1 MNINDSFNEY
11 FFTNAEQIFLDTSE
25 TNDLD
30 LDGLGGKKFLRV
42 LLKLIMH
49 DYPPLV
55 NGSLRLLNRHFNQV
69 QETLIAIQH
78 IQLLVSED
86 DINNYNQIKT
96 GLDRLRILVE
106 QSELWIFK
114 KKYNDHHYTQKQ
126 TSKTDKLFNPIIAKS
141 ISASTSL
148 TNRVLNAIDFRSK
161 RKKNKN
167 SSANSSVSNLNNDES
182 VVKIDKNKILFEKLN
197 EGPDLNEIA
206 LNKYKELFNIL
217 DNMIELCVNE
227 SIVTDGVLVKKARKN
242 NQRLLRN
249 MGVHLAV
256 LELTKITY
264 EKVEDVRMKIIMS
277 KAHQFLQSFCFEN
290 SRNQILLHEKI
301 DFTNYPT
308 NEWEAA
314 TMVAIYKDNTNLCN
328 DLNERLVQN
337 FIHALENQNLDESK
351 IAYLE
356 FLQNVC
362 LADGYEIK
370 KNQDMI
376 LDELMNS
383 EMIHLSLDKNHIEE
397 LCDLMKKQTCSSQ
410 TLILTKGDLHTEL
423 DNDPLVLF
431 NLNLVKVLINCTIG
445 KNTFTEIKSHTILSL
460 EDIERVITNQNCLIK
475 VKDVYVKF
483 LYNSHIDT
491 ENESKEIITQPYIW
505 SIFDDFIQDIGLLSI
520 KTKSDGDNDSLLEK
534 YILENVIEVII
545 GFFSHNQFNYI
556 PSPHVNLFFYFKIK
570 VFKKSKSKNR
580 F

>member
-1 MNINDSFNEY
+1 MLNINETFNDY
-11 FFTNAEQIFLDTSE
+11 FLINAEKIFQDTSGA
-25 TNDLD
+25 NDLD

-69 QETLIAIQH
+69 QEALIAVQH

-86 DINNYNQIKT
+86 DINNYNRIKT

-114 KKYNDHHYTQKQ
+114 KKYNDHQLAQKKV
-126 TSKTDKLFNPIIAKS
+126 SKTDKLFNPIIAKS
-141 ISASTSL
+141 ISASASL
-148 TNRVLNAIDFRSK
+148 TNRVLHAIDFRNK

-167 SSANSSVSNLNNDES
+167 SSANSSVSNLNNEDS
-182 VVKIDKNKILFEKLN
+182 AIKVDHNKILFERLN

-206 LNKYKELFNIL
+206 LNKYKELFSIL
-217 DNMIELCVNE
+217 DDMIELCVHEHTLKN
-227 SIVTDGVLVKKARKN
+227 GVLVKKSRKN

-264 EKVEDVRMKIIMS
+264 EKADDVRMKIIMS

-314 TMVAIYKDNTNLCN
+314 TMVAIYKDNVNLCN

-362 LADGYEIK
+362 LTDGYEIK

-397 LCDLMKKQTCSSQ
+397 LCDLMKKKSCSSQ

-423 DNDPLVLF
+423 DDDPLILF
-431 NLNLVKVLINCTIG
+431 NLNLVKVLINCTTG

-483 LYNSHIDT
+483 LYNSHMDT

-520 KTKSDGDNDSLLEK
+520 KTKSDGNYDSLLEK

-545 GFFSHNQFNYI
+545 AFFSHNQFNYI
-556 PSPHVNLFFYFKIK
+556 PSPHVIFLII
-570 VFKKSKSKNR
+570 S
-580 F
+580 